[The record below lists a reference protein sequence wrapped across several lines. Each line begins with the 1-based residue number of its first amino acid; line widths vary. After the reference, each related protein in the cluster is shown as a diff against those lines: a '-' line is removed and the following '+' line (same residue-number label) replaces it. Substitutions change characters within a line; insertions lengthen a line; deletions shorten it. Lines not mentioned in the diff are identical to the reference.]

1 MIDKRQGKES
11 DNTTSA
17 SREWL
22 TQRQGSG
29 LGIQE
34 HYRLSIFVKVV
45 DPRTPPMVVKGQG
58 SESGFYKL
66 SLFVRVVDLRT
77 PPMSCH
83 WVSHFRFSPAG
94 HEGPTGDAK
103 ECEWRYEERRGTDVD
118 AERAARRERRRERA
132 SRRKT
137 LESTTTG
144 GDQPSD
150 TVNITDADLLQKPRD
165 SEPSLS
171 RTESNLAR
179 TNSVSSTEGFLGGD
193 TSLRVV
199 SPPPSVISDMDSTT
213 TTPARKL
220 TSPIKFEPGS
230 GSTTA
235 RESRLRSPESSQVS
249 QTVKSPESTRESR
262 VKSPDTVGSP
272 PVRSPLSSRSQSRES
287 GLCSPERPPSHP
299 ASRPRTPEHS
309 TPARS
314 RSPERVSTLH
324 LQTPVSTLHLQTSVS
339 WHR

>member
-1 MIDKRQGKES
+1 MPPISYIES
-11 DNTTSA
+11 HTSV
-17 SREWL
+17 SFP
-22 TQRQGSG
+22 QDMKD
-29 LGIQE
+29 
-34 HYRLSIFVKVV
+34 RLA
-45 DPRTPPMVVKGQG
+45 TPKSV
-58 SESGFYKL
+58 SDA
-66 SLFVRVVDLRT
+66 VRNAEAR
-77 PPMSCH
+77 
-83 WVSHFRFSPAG
+83 
-94 HEGPTGDAK
+94 
-103 ECEWRYEERRGTDVD
+103 DVD

-132 SRRKT
+132 SRLKT

-144 GDQPSD
+144 GDQPTD

-165 SEPSLS
+165 SEPCLS

-199 SPPPSVISDMDSTT
+199 SPPPSVISDTDSTT

-314 RSPERVSTLH
+314 RSPERPLSPPSTSRPLSPDTGNKSNNRVRSPDARRATETTSNIDDNNNEDPNH
-324 LQTPVSTLHLQTSVS
+324 STC
-339 WHR
+339 R

>member
-1 MIDKRQGKES
+1 MKDRLATPKSVS
-11 DNTTSA
+11 DAMRNA
-17 SREWL
+17 
-22 TQRQGSG
+22 
-29 LGIQE
+29 
-34 HYRLSIFVKVV
+34 
-45 DPRTPPMVVKGQG
+45 
-58 SESGFYKL
+58 
-66 SLFVRVVDLRT
+66 
-77 PPMSCH
+77 
-83 WVSHFRFSPAG
+83 
-94 HEGPTGDAK
+94 EG
-103 ECEWRYEERRGTDVD
+103 RDVD

-144 GDQPSD
+144 SDQPSD

-165 SEPSLS
+165 SEPNLS
-171 RTESNLAR
+171 RIESNLAR
-179 TNSVSSTEGFLGGD
+179 TNSVSSTEGFLGED

-199 SPPPSVISDMDSTT
+199 SPPPSMISDMDSTT

-220 TSPIKFEPGS
+220 TSPIKFEPRS

-235 RESRLRSPESSQVS
+235 RESRLRSSESSQVS

-262 VKSPDTVGSP
+262 VKSPDTVG
-272 PVRSPLSSRSQSRES
+272 SPLSSRSQSRES

-314 RSPERVSTLH
+314 RSPERPLSPPSTFRPLS
-324 LQTPVSTLHLQTSVS
+324 PPSTSRPLSPDTGNHANNRVRSPETRRTTETTSNIDNNNNEDPNHS
-339 WHR
+339 TCR

>member
-1 MIDKRQGKES
+1 MKDRLATPKSVS
-11 DNTTSA
+11 DAMRNA
-17 SREWL
+17 
-22 TQRQGSG
+22 
-29 LGIQE
+29 
-34 HYRLSIFVKVV
+34 
-45 DPRTPPMVVKGQG
+45 
-58 SESGFYKL
+58 
-66 SLFVRVVDLRT
+66 
-77 PPMSCH
+77 
-83 WVSHFRFSPAG
+83 
-94 HEGPTGDAK
+94 EGRDEDAK
-103 ECEWRYEERRGTDVD
+103 
-118 AERAARRERRRERA
+118 RAARRERRRERA

-165 SEPSLS
+165 SDPNLS

-199 SPPPSVISDMDSTT
+199 SPPSVIFDMDRTT
-213 TTPARKL
+213 TTTARKL

-314 RSPERVSTLH
+314 RSPERPLSPPSTSRPLSPPPTSRPLSPDAGNQANNRVRSPDARRTTETTSNIDNNNNEDPNH
-324 LQTPVSTLHLQTSVS
+324 STC
-339 WHR
+339 R